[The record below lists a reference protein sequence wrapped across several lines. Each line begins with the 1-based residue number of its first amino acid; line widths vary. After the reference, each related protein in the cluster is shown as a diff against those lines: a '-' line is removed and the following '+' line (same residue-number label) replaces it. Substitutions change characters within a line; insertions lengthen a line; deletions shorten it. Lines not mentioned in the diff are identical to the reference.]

1 MLEPIGAV
9 RCIVIHHSTE
19 DFQGPVAA
27 NARALHLK
35 GKAKG
40 YDAISYHYVMGN
52 GVKGYHEIN
61 GRKEWAESTDGGIE
75 FGRPL
80 DAKGAHA
87 IPNEGAIGIVMVGN
101 FNVSKP
107 TEKQVQSLQNLVL
120 HLMYK
125 FRLTPADV
133 IGHREHQVTD
143 KHCPGK
149 NFDMDAFR
157 HSLKSRFNAD
167 DNIQAAIVSKRV
179 DSIIKS
185 SIQTMELVVSAHAVG
200 AQIPHGSVHRP
211 EQ

>member
-9 RCIVIHHSTE
+9 RRIVIHHSTE

-40 YDAISYHYVMGN
+40 YDAISYHYVVGN

-61 GRKEWAESTDGGIE
+61 GRKEWAESADGGIE
-75 FGRPL
+75 FGRPIE
-80 DAKGAHA
+80 AKGAHA
-87 IPNEGAIGIVMVGN
+87 MPNNGTIGIVVIGN

-125 FRLTPADV
+125 FKLTPADV
-133 IGHREHQVTD
+133 VGHREHQQID

-157 HSLKSRFNAD
+157 HSLNARFSAN
-167 DNIQAAIVSKRV
+167 DNVQAAIVARRV
-179 DSIIKS
+179 ESMIKS
-185 SIQTMELVVSAHAVG
+185 SVQTMERIAV
-200 AQIPHGSVHRP
+200 AQDAPSV
-211 EQ
+211 

>member
-9 RCIVIHHSTE
+9 RRIVVHHSME

-40 YDAISYHYVMGN
+40 YDTISYHYVIGN

-61 GRKEWAESTDGGIE
+61 GRKEWAESADGGIE
-75 FGRPL
+75 LGSAI
-80 DAKGAHA
+80 DTKGALTLSDD
-87 IPNEGAIGIVMVGN
+87 GVIGIVVVGN
-101 FNVSKP
+101 LNISKP

-120 HLMYK
+120 HLMYRFK
-125 FRLTPADV
+125 LTPADV
-133 IGHREHQVTD
+133 FGHREHQQID

-157 HSLKSRFNAD
+157 HSLNARFNAD
-167 DNIQAAIVSKRV
+167 DNVQAAIVSKRV
-179 DSIIKS
+179 ESMIKS
-185 SIQTMELVVSAHAVG
+185 SVQTMGPVARDA
-200 AQIPHGSVHRP
+200 PSV
-211 EQ
+211 

>member
-1 MLEPIGAV
+1 MLEPIGIV
-9 RCIVIHHSTE
+9 RRIVIHHSTE
-19 DFQGPVAA
+19 DYQGPVAA
-27 NARALHLK
+27 NARAIHLK

-40 YDAISYHYVMGN
+40 YDEISYHYVIGN

-87 IPNEGAIGIVMVGN
+87 IPNEGAIGIVVVGN
-101 FNVSKP
+101 FNFSKP
-107 TEKQVQSLQNLVL
+107 TEKQMQSLQNLVL

-125 FRLTPADV
+125 FKLKSADV
-133 IGHREHQVTD
+133 VGHREHQVTD

-157 HSLKSRFNAD
+157 HSLNTRFNAD

-179 DSIIKS
+179 DAIIKS
-185 SIQTMELVVSAHAVG
+185 SVQTIELIVVAPA
-200 AQIPHGSVHRP
+200 APHQNIHP
-211 EQ
+211 PAI